1 MTVFISREKDYRM
14 STCREPLKVLKRV
27 QSSCNVRYVLL
38 SEGAVM
44 NNVGVLRK
52 PFVRQSCVLVQ
63 CKRSPQFPTDLV
75 HGDSQ
80 AVQMVTDAH
89 LPVPDSSPVLRDFQ
103 AVQIV
108 TDTRSAIHNSSPA
121 YGDFQEV
128 QTVTDAQLRQFPS
141 VQ

>member
-1 MTVFISREKDYRM
+1 
-14 STCREPLKVLKRV
+14 
-27 QSSCNVRYVLL
+27 
-38 SEGAVM
+38 
-44 NNVGVLRK
+44 
-52 PFVRQSCVLVQ
+52 
-63 CKRSPQFPTDLV
+63 
-75 HGDSQ
+75 
-80 AVQMVTDAH
+80 MVTDAH